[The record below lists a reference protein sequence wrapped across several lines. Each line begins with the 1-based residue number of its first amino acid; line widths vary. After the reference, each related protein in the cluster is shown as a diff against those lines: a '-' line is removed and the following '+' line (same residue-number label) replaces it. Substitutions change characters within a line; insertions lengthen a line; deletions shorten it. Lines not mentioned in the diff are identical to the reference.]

1 MIKRQINLIPS
12 EMTVPTRIVNLSKLI
27 YKVSIIGTIALI
39 LIVITLISSLVY
51 FNIQYR
57 NSIANT
63 NILKTKIA
71 DLEKSEQKLVL
82 AKDKLSKIVYIKSI
96 NSVDNELINFQDFKN
111 SISNSSGTTFTEI
124 SIDPIKTE
132 TSLVFQNTEDLSNT
146 LGMIQKLTKYKS
158 IILSSLGF
166 NLSSGYLISLVFR

>member
-111 SISNSSGTTFTEI
+111 SISSPSGITFTEI

-146 LGMIQKLTKYKS
+146 LGIIQKLTKYKS

>member
-96 NSVDNELINFQDFKN
+96 NSVDNELSNFQDFKN
-111 SISNSSGTTFTEI
+111 SISSPSGITFTEI

-146 LGMIQKLTKYKS
+146 LGIIQKLTKYKS

>member
-63 NILKTKIA
+63 NILKTKIT

-111 SISNSSGTTFTEI
+111 SISGSSGTTFTEI